1 MCMIEGSTC
10 HGICMEIR
18 TALWNLFFKRF
29 PSSHGFW
36 GWNSDQQVCTASA
49 FTNPSYQ
56 ARPGIQSSAKA
67 SQEEPHRAGL
77 VTWAV
82 SGTISLRQLH
92 PSPQCQRD
100 SQSGSCSVSKGLR
113 VGNTSRKLPRGEAVM
128 GTNRRR

>member
-1 MCMIEGSTC
+1 MAYVWRSGQLC
-10 HGICMEIR
+10 GICSLKDFHLHMGSGDGTQIS
-18 TALWNLFFKRF
+18 RF
-29 PSSHGFW
+29 A
-36 GWNSDQQVCTASA
+36 QQVPLPTHL
-49 FTNPSYQ
+49 TK
-56 ARPGIQSSAKA
+56 PGQEFSLHTSAKA